1 MTKPLSRPKSVQET
15 IKEFLSKHS
24 TMTLATINVDGK
36 PQSCPLFF
44 ASDDDTLIFFS
55 SPKSRHSLNIAENG
69 KAAVTIHNETWNWE
83 EIAGVQM
90 EGEVHIIPVGHARDH
105 AWEIYK
111 KKFPFVV
118 DFEAEVSRS
127 ELYRFTPK
135 WIRLIDNS
143 VSFGYREEI
152 NLD

>member
-1 MTKPLSRPKSVQET
+1 MNEQLKSK
-15 IKEFLSKHS
+15 IRNFLAQHS
-24 TMTLATINVDGK
+24 TLTLSTINVDSK
-36 PQSCPLFF
+36 PQSAPLFF
-44 ASDDDTLIFFS
+44 ACDDDTLIFFS
-55 SPKSRHSLNIAENG
+55 SPKSHHSLNIAETG
-69 KAAVTIHNETWNWE
+69 KAAVTVHNETWNWE

-90 EGEVHIIPVGHARDH
+90 EGETHLIPIGPARDH

-118 DFEAEVSRS
+118 EFEAEVSRS

-152 NLD
+152 RLE

>member
-1 MTKPLSRPKSVQET
+1 MRAMSDQVKTKIRN
-15 IKEFLSKHS
+15 FLAAHS
-24 TMTLATINVDGK
+24 TLTLSTINVDGK
-36 PQSCPLFF
+36 PLSCPLFF

-55 SPKSRHSLNIAENG
+55 SPKSRHSLNVAENS
-69 KAAVTIHNETWNWE
+69 KAAVTVHNETWNWE

-90 EGEVHIIPVGHARDH
+90 EGEVHLIPISPAREH

-111 KKFPFVV
+111 EKFPFVIE
-118 DFEAEVSRS
+118 FEAEVSRS
-127 ELYRFTPK
+127 ELYRFVPK

-152 NLD
+152 HLT

>member
-1 MTKPLSRPKSVQET
+1 MSDSINNQKSK
-15 IKEFLSKHS
+15 IRNFLTQHS
-24 TMTLATINVDGK
+24 TLTLATVNVDGK
-36 PQSCPLFF
+36 PQSAPLFF
-44 ASDDDTLIFFS
+44 ACDDDTLIFFS
-55 SPKSRHSLNIAENG
+55 SPKSRHSLNIEVNG
-69 KAAVTIHNETWNWE
+69 KAAVTVHNETWNWE

-90 EGEVHIIPVGHARDH
+90 EGEAHLIPLGAARDH

-118 DFEAEVSRS
+118 EFEAEVSRS

-152 NLD
+152 RLE